1 MEEVHSN
8 RHLLART
15 SPLVGVSVRLRR
27 SPCLPVQI
35 LPRLGARPCRPWR
48 IAVELPQVFDRGV
61 EVRGFVYTARDV
73 AGNVLYVGV
82 TRNVERRMKA
92 HRRSSRWWRLHSTL
106 EVEEFATLEEAADA
120 EDRAICRH
128 DPPFNVRGG
137 HPAAP
142 WDCPGR
148 RCRRL
153 RSEADRVAL
162 ANRRRWGGV
171 RRGWSPTR
179 MRPCSYRGRSGVPR
193 AGVGRCGRGGRR
205 GQRRG
210 RRRGSGE
217 VAAEVVTEETGED
230 AWTGVDGQVASARWP
245 GPRGRWLAT
254 TEGVSPDRWLSRAV
268 RRRCGRRASPSR
280 RRTLA
285 RCRSS
290 ERARRR
296 GDCVD
301 SVVCRPRDRRENSF
315 VDVKARTGQ
324 VCSEREAEPGYV
336 SGGRQSPI
344 SRRILRPQAGLPPF
358 VSRIRR
364 RPRFPYGPDS
374 GTDGDPDG
382 PTAFAGKVDGKG
394 LDVLDPLRQG

>member
-15 SPLVGVSVRLRR
+15 SPQVGVSVRLRR

-171 RRGWSPTR
+171 RRGWSPTPAICGR
-179 MRPCSYRGRSGVPR
+179 ARIEEEAGLPGAGVERCGRGGGRGCRGRVSP
-193 AGVGRCGRGGRR
+193 AGVGRCGARMTSGRR
-205 GQRRG
+205 NVPVAPTPCTGLRKVPRPVPGVLKRSAALQCRERYAG
-210 RRRGSGE
+210 RPPPP
-217 VAAEVVTEETGED
+217 GED
-230 AWTGVDGQVASARWP
+230 SRVIVVGQ
-245 GPRGRWLAT
+245 
-254 TEGVSPDRWLSRAV
+254 
-268 RRRCGRRASPSR
+268 PSM
-280 RRTLA
+280 
-285 RCRSS
+285 
-290 ERARRR
+290 
-296 GDCVD
+296 
-301 SVVCRPRDRRENSF
+301 
-315 VDVKARTGQ
+315 
-324 VCSEREAEPGYV
+324 
-336 SGGRQSPI
+336 
-344 SRRILRPQAGLPPF
+344 
-358 VSRIRR
+358 
-364 RPRFPYGPDS
+364 
-374 GTDGDPDG
+374 
-382 PTAFAGKVDGKG
+382 
-394 LDVLDPLRQG
+394 